1 MKNRRNYYRI
11 LQVQPDAPIEIIR
24 ASYRTMMREL
34 KLHPDLGGSNFDAAV
49 LNEAYE
55 TLSDPKRRAA
65 YDKEL
70 CLQHTKREPSSGR
83 SPLSAFCPFCKS
95 RLERKPRPG
104 ECCPTCETPLQSKK
118 PTDAQRAY
126 HRSIVRTP
134 LHDRISFHTS
144 WPGKPREATM
154 VDFSPKGIRFLGS
167 ERLLPGATLKISSP
181 LFEASA
187 VVRNVSQEVVRGRLF
202 YAIGVSFLA
211 ISFMEPRGSLLSTS
225 A

>member
-34 KLHPDLGGSNFDAAV
+34 KLHPDLGGSNLDASL

-55 TLSDPKRRAA
+55 ALSDPERRAA
-65 YDKEL
+65 YDQEL
-70 CLQHTKREPSSGR
+70 CLLHRKQESFPGR
-83 SPLSAFCPFCKS
+83 SPISAFCPFCRS

-104 ECCPTCETPLQSKK
+104 ECCPTCDTPLQSKK
-118 PTDAQRAY
+118 PTSAQRAY
-126 HRSIVRTP
+126 QRSIVRMP
-134 LHDRISFHTS
+134 RHDRIYYRTS
-144 WPGKPREATM
+144 WPGKAREATM
-154 VDFSPKGIRFLGS
+154 LDFSPKGIRFLCP
-167 ERLLPGATLKISSP
+167 ERLTAGATVKISSP

-187 VVRNVSQEVVRGRLF
+187 VVRNVSEEVVERRVL

-211 ISFMEPRGSLLSTS
+211 ISFTEPKGSFLSTC

>member
-34 KLHPDLGGSNFDAAV
+34 KLHPDLGGSNFDASV

-55 TLSDPKRRAA
+55 ALSDPQRRTA

-70 CLQHTKREPSSGR
+70 YLQYTKREFSPER
-83 SPLSAFCPFCKS
+83 SLTSVFCPFCRK

-104 ECCPTCETPLQSKK
+104 ERCPTCQTPLQSKK

-126 HRSIVRTP
+126 QRSIARTP
-134 LHDRISFHTS
+134 RHDRIYFHTS

-154 VDFSPKGIRFLGS
+154 LDFSPKGIRFLCS
-167 ERLLPGATLKISSP
+167 ERLLPGAAVKISSP

-187 VVRNVSQEVVRGRLF
+187 VVRNLSEEVVEGRML
-202 YAIGVSFLA
+202 YAVGVSFLA
-211 ISFMEPRGSLLSTS
+211 ISFTDSKGSFLSTC